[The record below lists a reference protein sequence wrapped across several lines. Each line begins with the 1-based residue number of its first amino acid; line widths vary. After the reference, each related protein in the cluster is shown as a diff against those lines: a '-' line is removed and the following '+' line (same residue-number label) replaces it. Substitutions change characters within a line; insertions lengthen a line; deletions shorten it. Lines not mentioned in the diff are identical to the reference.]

1 MMLADSPV
9 VKRWLEPYKPFVI
22 AVAILAVGL
31 ILGIVVIALPPAET
45 QSAAVVAGNEGRVQ
59 RGLGAG
65 AAIAERGADFFLDHE
80 LMYAGGYALRPAAA
94 VGRGADFD
102 FLDHELRVAGGYA
115 LVAAAER
122 GTGFDFLDHE
132 LMYAGGYAL
141 RPAAGAERGADFDF
155 LDHELRYAGSYALAA
170 TAEK

>member
-1 MMLADSPV
+1 MSADSPV

-22 AVAILAVGL
+22 AMAILAVGL

-45 QSAAVVAGNEGRVQ
+45 QSAAVVAGNEGSVQ
-59 RGLGAG
+59 RGLDTG

-80 LMYAGGYALRPAAA
+80 LMVAGGYALVAAAEWEAGFNFLDHELMYAGGYALRPAAT

-115 LVAAAER
+115 LAAAAER
-122 GTGFDFLDHE
+122 GTGF
-132 LMYAGGYAL
+132 G
-141 RPAAGAERGADFDF
+141 F
-155 LDHELRYAGSYALAA
+155 LDHELRYAGG
-170 TAEK
+170 